1 MTDVFIT
8 AFVTLF
14 LIIDPIG
21 LLPVFIALTSGSTP
35 AERRG
40 VALRATGV
48 SFFLLALFALVG
60 EKLLTAVGIGMPAFR
75 IAGGMLLFLTAV
87 DMLFERRTARRD
99 KQSEE
104 AERADPSVFPLAT
117 PLIAGPGSIAAA
129 ILLAGQNNHHINAII
144 ITVLAVLCVLIVAIV
159 LFFSSS
165 VLEKLL
171 GKTGINV
178 ITRLLGMLL
187 AALSVQFV
195 VDGLRG
201 LGALA

>member
-1 MTDVFIT
+1 MTEAFIT

-21 LLPVFIALTSGSTP
+21 LMPMFIALTQGTNS

-40 VALRATGV
+40 IALRSTGV
-48 SFFLLALFALVG
+48 AFFLLALFALAG
-60 EKLLTAVGIGMPAFR
+60 EKLLGAVGISMAAFR
-75 IAGGMLLFLTAV
+75 ISGGLLLFLTAV
-87 DMLFERRTARRD
+87 DMLFEKRSARRD
-99 KQSEE
+99 KQSEDST
-104 AERADPSVFPLAT
+104 RPDPSVFPLAT
-117 PLIAGPGSIAAA
+117 PLIAGPGSMAAA
-129 ILLAGQNNHHINAII
+129 ILLAGQNNHQLNDIL
-144 ITVLAVLCVLIVAIV
+144 ITVSAVFCVLIVALV
-159 LFFSSS
+159 LFFSSGM
-165 VLEKLL
+165 LEKIL

-201 LGALA
+201 LGALP

>member
-21 LLPVFIALTSGSTP
+21 LLPMFIALTSGTTSV
-35 AERRG
+35 ERRG
-40 VALRATGV
+40 IALRSTGV
-48 SFFLLALFALVG
+48 SFFILGLFALVG

-75 IAGGMLLFLTAV
+75 IAGGLLLFLTAV
-87 DMLFERRTARRD
+87 DMLFEKRSARRD

-117 PLIAGPGSIAAA
+117 PLIAGPGSIAAT
-129 ILLAGQNNHHINAII
+129 ILLAGQDNHHINAIM
-144 ITVLAVLCVLIVAIV
+144 ITATAVLCVLIVAIV
-159 LFFSSS
+159 LFLLSGH
-165 VLEKLL
+165 LEKIL

-178 ITRLLGMLL
+178 ITRLLGMML
-187 AALSVQFV
+187 AALAVQFV